1 MNQIN
6 CSFNDFFEFSYFDN
20 FFKMISL
27 FTEGYINKIINTVPD
42 LDLIE
47 YHSKAKAID
56 SNRFS
61 SRLSKECFEKSL
73 KIKFNYGENKEKTVF
88 FGSFYYTCCFG
99 ERSFYFSNKNI
110 PFKKLNENILN
121 MQEWTTIDQLKNI
134 LIERANTISDV
145 FISDSYFEQFQ
156 NLQIPYIE
164 A

>member
-42 LDLIE
+42 FDLVE
-47 YHSKAKAID
+47 YHSKTKAID

-73 KIKFNYGENKEKTVF
+73 KIKFNYGENKEKLFSLVLSIILVVLVRDRF
-88 FGSFYYTCCFG
+88 IFQIKIFHLKSSMKIFPTCRNG
-99 ERSFYFSNKNI
+99 LLLTN
-110 PFKKLNENILN
+110 
-121 MQEWTTIDQLKNI
+121 
-134 LIERANTISDV
+134 
-145 FISDSYFEQFQ
+145 
-156 NLQIPYIE
+156 
-164 A
+164 